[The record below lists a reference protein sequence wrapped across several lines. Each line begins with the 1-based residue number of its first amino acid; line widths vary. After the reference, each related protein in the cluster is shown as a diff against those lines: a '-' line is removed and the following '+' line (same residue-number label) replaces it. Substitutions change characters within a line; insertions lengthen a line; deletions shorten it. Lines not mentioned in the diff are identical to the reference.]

1 VRVRRVRRVRRTRTT
16 VRQAGNYLITNAGV
30 EHGDSHALLK
40 ALSGEAGSNPD
51 KYLKRLKDRC
61 EDEWLES
68 QHQWPTYWASL
79 QLTWGEMAKVKNLKT
94 ARQYTPH
101 EKYELMA
108 KHVRVVFPRIN
119 DAILNKGCDFTL
131 IELIEQVENQ
141 RLEVGL
147 SETIS
152 NPQQVAM
159 RVNAAGCSGEEYG
172 DTSVN
177 DGQSGGEGAY
187 DHTQDRAPKR
197 HCGVCCDANADIS
210 LIKTHDDQF
219 CTRKGGGMNGSTV
232 REAQQAQK
240 LFDEK
245 NDVKVNKTAFEE
257 DSEDQFNEWLT
268 QGGDESQQWEDGD
281 DGADAEGDTSITAS
295 VHSVIANYRANIDER
310 LQGAAKHFY

>member
-1 VRVRRVRRVRRTRTT
+1 MFKSQINTSRLYRLTSADGRPSNTWRERSQEIPQYEGPNVNWYTFLDALRTMLGNDRVPYACQEHIDFCSDVFDQPSSKEYEMVPRRVAPLIEGTQPAEGSTMVRLRPGGDPLQKKLFIGPHSPLKSLADLPEVGEDVPILPECSVPVMVRTILEKKCYLSTERCIDKTKY
-16 VRQAGNYLITNAGV
+16 NYLITNAGV

-79 QLTWGEMAKVKNLKT
+79 QLIWGEMAKVKNLKT

-108 KHVRVVFPRIN
+108 KHVRVVSPRIN

-147 SETIS
+147 SD
-152 NPQQVAM
+152 NQQPSAGSHEGQCC
-159 RVNAAGCSGEEYG
+159 RV
-172 DTSVN
+172 
-177 DGQSGGEGAY
+177 
-187 DHTQDRAPKR
+187 
-197 HCGVCCDANADIS
+197 
-210 LIKTHDDQF
+210 
-219 CTRKGGGMNGSTV
+219 
-232 REAQQAQK
+232 
-240 LFDEK
+240 
-245 NDVKVNKTAFEE
+245 
-257 DSEDQFNEWLT
+257 
-268 QGGDESQQWEDGD
+268 
-281 DGADAEGDTSITAS
+281 
-295 VHSVIANYRANIDER
+295 
-310 LQGAAKHFY
+310 